1 MADKTIG
8 ELPAIQNLSD
18 SAMLP
23 VEQNGAAGRISGE
36 QWKQYAVDT
45 VSSYVE
51 TATEAA
57 STASGAAQTASDA
70 ATNASG
76 YANSASNSA
85 TTATNAKQ
93 AILDMTVAATTV
105 AAGNP
110 ATVTKTESGGVV
122 LLTFGLP
129 TGATGSQG
137 PTGPQGPQ
145 GVQGPKGD
153 TGTAVGVETQGLYY
167 FTVDQNSSS
176 QTFGHLLLTYTGD
189 TAPDFSIN
197 ENGHLIWTVEE

>member
-23 VEQNGAAGRISGE
+23 VEQNGAAGRISGA
-36 QWKQYAVDT
+36 QWKQYATDTVADYVDT
-45 VSSYVE
+45 AVQ
-51 TATEAA
+51 AA
-57 STASGAAQTASDA
+57 ETASDA
-70 ATNASG
+70 ATTATNKAGDASDS
-76 YANSASNSA
+76 ATAANNSAS
-85 TTATNAKQ
+85 TATAAKQ
-93 AILDMTVAATTV
+93 AILDMTVAAETV

-129 TGATGSQG
+129 VGATGAQG
-137 PTGPQGPQ
+137 VQGPQGPQ

-153 TGTAVGVETQGLYY
+153 TGTAVAVPTEGMYY
-167 FTVDQNSSS
+167 FSVDNNSESAN
-176 QTFGHLLLTYTGD
+176 FGHLFLTYMGE
-189 TAPDFSIN
+189 TAPNFSIN
-197 ENGHLIWTVEE
+197 NEGHLIWTVE